1 LKQIFIHA
9 AEETL
14 ILPAIDDWKPG
25 LVVMR
30 HARVN
35 IC

>member
-14 ILPAIDDWKPG
+14 ILPAIDDWKHG
-25 LVVMR
+25 LVGM
-30 HARVN
+30 
-35 IC
+35 